1 MTTMRIP
8 CSPHGRRFFWVA
20 SATLLVLPQ
29 LSAQTAKQL
38 VADACYN
45 ELQQRKQEPFWASQV
60 LRHANGH
67 VYLEKEIETSAGP
80 VHRLLLAD
88 GREPT
93 PSERRQEED
102 RLRKL
107 RSNPS
112 VQESMKKTRA
122 EEEKKADDVLHVVS
136 DVFLFED
143 QGRQGD
149 QEKLAFRPNPAYV
162 PKTREEMVLHAMS
175 GTMLID
181 LQDKCFAQVSA
192 TLTQQVDFGHGL
204 IGSLKK
210 GGVVEIKRIRLSP
223 GVWKTYSIKVD
234 INGRIILFKTISEQ
248 QDETRSDFKP
258 LAADTSIEQALE
270 KLAGS

>member
-1 MTTMRIP
+1 MTKLQISR
-8 CSPHGRRFFWVA
+8 PHGRLLLIVA
-20 SATLLVLPQ
+20 SALLSLLPK
-29 LSAQTAKQL
+29 LSAETPKQL
-38 VADACYN
+38 MEDACYN
-45 ELQQRKQEPFWASQV
+45 ERQQRKQEPFWASQV

-67 VYLEKEIETSAGP
+67 AYLEKEIETAAGP
-80 VHRLLLAD
+80 VHRLLLVD
-88 GREPT
+88 GHEPT
-93 PSERRQEED
+93 SSDRRQEED

-112 VQESMKKTRA
+112 AQESMKRTRA
-122 EEEKKADDVLHVVS
+122 AEEKKADDVLRVVP
-136 DVFLFED
+136 DVLLFVD

-162 PKTREEMVLHAMS
+162 PKSREEMVLHAMS
-175 GTMLID
+175 GTMLVD

-210 GGVVEIKRIRLSP
+210 GGVIEIKRLRLSP

-258 LAADTSIEQALE
+258 VAADTSIEQILE

>member
-1 MTTMRIP
+1 MRIP
-8 CSPHGRRFFWVA
+8 CPPYGRRLFWVA

-67 VYLEKEIETSAGP
+67 AYLEKEIETSAGP
-80 VHRLLLAD
+80 VHRLLLVD
-88 GREPT
+88 GHEPT
-93 PSERRQEED
+93 SSDRKQEED

-112 VQESMKKTRA
+112 SQESMKKTRA
-122 EEEKKADDVLHVVS
+122 AEEKKADDVLRVVP

-149 QEKLAFRPNPAYV
+149 VEKLAFHPNPAYV
-162 PKTREEMVLHAMS
+162 PKSREEMVVHALS

-181 LQDKCFAQVSA
+181 LQDKCFAQVFA
-192 TLTQQVDFGHGL
+192 TLAQQVDFGHGL

-210 GGVVEIKRIRLSP
+210 GGVIDIKRMRFSP
-223 GVWKTYSIKVD
+223 GVWKTYSIKID
-234 INGRIILFKTISEQ
+234 INGRIILFKTITEQ

-258 LAADTSIEQALE
+258 MAAGTSIEQALE